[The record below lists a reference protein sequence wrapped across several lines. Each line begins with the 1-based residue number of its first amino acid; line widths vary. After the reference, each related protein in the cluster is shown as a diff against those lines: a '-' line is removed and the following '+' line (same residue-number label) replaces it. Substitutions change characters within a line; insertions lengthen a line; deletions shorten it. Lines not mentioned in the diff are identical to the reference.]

1 MERGLFPQ
9 TWDLSGVGCL
19 ISRLLEDSNKHS
31 VPVRPDAN
39 SVCWCSELWEALG
52 IVGNSREEARK
63 GRGVRSRLPV
73 PLLPFSCGITAPKR
87 GCAFRLKEVKVPTYW
102 TDLMAYK
109 ETGQSQANWCL
120 EEDHGLSHQWGQHLQ
135 MATTLT
141 IWKSDWVTLWQS
153 HLTPLCLTC
162 LAFPM
167 GILRGSPWGSNEIM
181 MIKLPVPW
189 RCLADTCLF
198 PLGLSQYRLT
208 PCVLHLPLVYRK
220 TLTSQVFLEF
230 QRVNLI
236 RRETMHNARNKQDK
250 IIIV

>member
-39 SVCWCSELWEALG
+39 NVCWCSELWKALG

-73 PLLPFSCGITAPKR
+73 PLLPFSSCGITAPKR

-102 TDLMAYK
+102 TDLTAYRVDNRK
-109 ETGQSQANWCL
+109 QTGVLKKIMSFHINEVNSCKWL
-120 EEDHGLSHQWGQHLQ
+120 QHSPSVWL
-135 MATTLT
+135 
-141 IWKSDWVTLWQS
+141 WKS

-181 MIKLPVPW
+181 KTKLPVPW
-189 RCLADTCLF
+189 RHLAVPFGSFPVTDSLRVSSICLF
-198 PLGLSQYRLT
+198 SIEKL
-208 PCVLHLPLVYRK
+208 
-220 TLTSQVFLEF
+220 
-230 QRVNLI
+230 
-236 RRETMHNARNKQDK
+236 
-250 IIIV
+250 

>member
-153 HLTPLCLTC
+153 HLTLEESFNSSLSNLSRFSNGNPKRITMRIKWNNDDKAPCSLEVLSRHLFVPFGSFPVQTHSMCPPSASCL
-162 LAFPM
+162 
-167 GILRGSPWGSNEIM
+167 
-181 MIKLPVPW
+181 
-189 RCLADTCLF
+189 
-198 PLGLSQYRLT
+198 
-208 PCVLHLPLVYRK
+208 
-220 TLTSQVFLEF
+220 
-230 QRVNLI
+230 
-236 RRETMHNARNKQDK
+236 
-250 IIIV
+250 